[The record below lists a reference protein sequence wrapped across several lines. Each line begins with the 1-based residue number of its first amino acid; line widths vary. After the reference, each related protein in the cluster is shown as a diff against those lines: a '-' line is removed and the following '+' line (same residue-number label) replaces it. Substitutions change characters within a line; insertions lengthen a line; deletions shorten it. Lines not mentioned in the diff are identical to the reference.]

1 MRVAILD
8 SGLDYTHPDLAG
20 RVDLAASRS
29 LQPFD
34 DAMLQLRFPGA
45 HPIADLHRHGTHV
58 GATVTSNGVVAAGV
72 TSRVTLVGI
81 KVCSAFGGCPFS
93 LAVQGMLYAADLGV
107 DVANLSFGQN
117 LLRPDMA
124 DRDGRSTVAI
134 INQTFAYA
142 HRKGVTVVVAAG
154 NSSIDIDHDGNGVKF
169 YCNVPTVI
177 CVSATGPTATGGFG
191 GPWENV
197 DAPAP
202 YTNFGRSA
210 ISVAAP
216 GGSFAANATQ
226 VSASCSR
233 FSLRFPACRATPQ
246 TLLLAGTSM
255 AAAVVS
261 GSAALL
267 VEDVGRDPARVRA
280 RLLNTAD
287 DLGAPGTDPFYGR
300 GRITMQNRCAA
311 GTRA

>member
-142 HRKGVTVVVAAG
+142 HRKGVTVVIAAG
-154 NSSIDIDHDGNGVKF
+154 NSSFDMDHDGSEFKA
-169 YCNVPTVI
+169 YCDVSTII
-177 CVSATGPTATGGFG
+177 CVSATGPTGAAGPT
-191 GPWENV
+191 GPWTDV
-197 DAPAP
+197 DAVAP

-300 GRITMQNRCAA
+300 GRINLP
-311 GTRA
+311 RALGLE